1 METLVYLDT
10 HVVVFLY
17 AGLIDKIGKKARIA
31 IEKSGVKISPI
42 VALELQYLYE
52 TGRTNVPAEP
62 VIKELAEAIGLTVC
76 DMNFID
82 VCLKA
87 LEVSWTRDPFDRL
100 IVANAMIAEAPLITK
115 DRSIRR
121 RYSRALWN

>member
-1 METLVYLDT
+1 METIVYLDT

-31 IEKSGVKISPI
+31 IEKSEVRISPI
-42 VALELQYLYE
+42 VVMELQYLYE

-76 DMNFID
+76 DMDFID
-82 VCLKA
+82 VCFKA

-100 IVANAMIAEAPLITK
+100 IVAHAMLAEAPLITK
-115 DRSIRR
+115 DRFIRR
-121 RYSRALWN
+121 RYDRALWN